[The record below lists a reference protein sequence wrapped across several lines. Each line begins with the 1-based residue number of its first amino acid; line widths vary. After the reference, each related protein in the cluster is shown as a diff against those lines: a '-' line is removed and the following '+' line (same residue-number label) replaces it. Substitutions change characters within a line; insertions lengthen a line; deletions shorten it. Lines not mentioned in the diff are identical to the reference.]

1 MNWIKLISSIVICQ
15 IVGIIGSFFTAKNIP
30 VWYAGLKK
38 PVFNPPNWVFAPVW
52 ITLYLLMGVSFY
64 LIWIKSAEKDIKIP
78 VILFIAQLILNS
90 FWTIIFFGL
99 KSPGFALF
107 EILILWILILLCIIE
122 FYPVSVTASLLLIPY
137 ILWVTYASILNYSLW
152 RLN

>member
-15 IVGIIGSFFTAKNIP
+15 IAGIIGSFFTAKNIP